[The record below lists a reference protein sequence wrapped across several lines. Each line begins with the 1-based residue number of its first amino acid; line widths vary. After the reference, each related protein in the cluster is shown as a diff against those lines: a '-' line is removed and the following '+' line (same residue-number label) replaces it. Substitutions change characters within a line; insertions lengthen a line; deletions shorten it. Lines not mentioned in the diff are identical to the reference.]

1 MFGGRERDVR
11 PGRKRPLKY
20 NTTPRK
26 ELETAR
32 KRGGKEKERG
42 DRYAKISH
50 EQPTK
55 KRTVKFN
62 I

>member
-1 MFGGRERDVR
+1 MR